1 WRTGNAG
8 SANFFPEG
16 SLKTSP
22 YVDRRSTLSRPTL
35 IGPPLPGAETM
46 MGVWVTR
53 VGDLVILTNAVGP
66 PASRRQGARCW
77 PPARTGTTA
86 DKLSFGRPSVARGAL
101 CT

>member
-1 WRTGNAG
+1 LWLSWRTGNAG

-53 VGDLVILTNAVGP
+53 VGDLVILTNAVGATCVQATGGKVL
-66 PASRRQGARCW
+66 ASSTYGDSLQHVRGQ
-77 PPARTGTTA
+77 
-86 DKLSFGRPSVARGAL
+86 RPTS
-101 CT
+101 